1 MDPERIPYNSLS
13 ESDTTGKKGRKV
25 EKSAKKRLVAGHAAS
40 TALNKK
46 KRNEDVTDNGGT
58 WVIVADK
65 VEVTIN
71 FNF

>member
-13 ESDTTGKKGRKV
+13 DSDATGKRKKGGK
-25 EKSAKKRLVAGHAAS
+25 KSAKKRLVASHAAS
-40 TALNKK
+40 SVLNK
-46 KRNEDVTDNGGT
+46 KRNEGYASHGGT

-65 VEVTIN
+65 VEVSIN